1 MAIVITDGK
10 YYFKDGES
18 RNAKTCKVEEAIT
31 FPTRE
36 DAIQFMWDDVDETK
50 YYYVYDTETEENL
63 WQWISREEAK
73 KMMEARAIK
82 HAELKR
88 NKPKKVCRRNY
99 SDDTRKLIYIHA
111 KGRCALC
118 GRKITLDEMTL
129 DHIEPLAMGGADA
142 VENLQAC
149 CLACN
154 RFKGSVL
161 PVDFMQKI
169 TDIFLYQMEKEIRWK
184 FFLRPLYWMLVRY
197 AKAEAA
203 NQ

>member
-10 YYFKDGES
+10 YYFKSGNKYA
-18 RNAKTCKVEEAIT
+18 RTQNTEEAAT
-31 FPTRE
+31 FPKRE
-36 DAIQFMWDDVDETK
+36 DAIQFMWNDVDETK
-50 YYYVYDTETEENL
+50 FFYVYDTETQENL
-63 WQWISREEAK
+63 WQWISREEAQ
-73 KMMEARAIK
+73 KMMKARDYK
-82 HAELKR
+82 SAELKR

-118 GRKITLDEMTL
+118 GRKLTLDEMTL

-184 FFLRPLYWMLVRY
+184 IFLKPLYWMLIRY